1 MSISGMK
8 AGQPMCS
15 YDTKQKVVRNSCEE
29 SYGEKE
35 EIVSRS
41 FWSGGI

>member
-8 AGQPMCS
+8 AGQPMS
-15 YDTKQKVVRNSCEE
+15 GHDTRQKVVRNGCKE
-29 SYGEKE
+29 SYVEKE

-41 FWSGGI
+41 FWGGGI